1 MQSEKNY
8 NVKCFLSK
16 KSITPHYEVLNDY
29 DNKEKRYWY
38 ICQSDGSPLYDDDGN
53 NIHFDSYEEA
63 ITYLNQLID

>member
-29 DNKEKRYWY
+29 DNKE
-38 ICQSDGSPLYDDDGN
+38 
-53 NIHFDSYEEA
+53 
-63 ITYLNQLID
+63 